1 MGSADDPARRCP
13 DQRTNERALGW
24 AHAIH
29 RLIHAGHRL
38 PDVLDYTLAQMTAFL
53 DAEMHRDREH
63 DSLLLGVT
71 AVASQGDKRS
81 IERLQRELDRED

>member
-1 MGSADDPARRCP
+1 M
-13 DQRTNERALGW
+13 
-24 AHAIH
+24 
-29 RLIHAGHRL
+29 IHAGHRL

-63 DSLLLGVT
+63 VSLLLGVT